1 MQVLK
6 TGWMLLLLALMLC
19 LSGRLEGAEVVLK
32 SGEIIRGELIRETST
47 AVILQLSS
55 SQIEIS
61 KLNIKTIDG
70 RPPFAP
76 SRVPS
81 QRESQISAEVL
92 IPAGDFWMG
101 DSQGKDS
108 PLHKV
113 YLDAYWIDTQEVTN
127 AQYREFVEATGHA
140 APRYWHD
147 PKYNGDALPV
157 VGITY
162 EEAQAYC
169 AWKGKKLPTEAQWE
183 RAGRGAQSRLY
194 PWGDRFDVT
203 HTNTRESNNRRP
215 VAVGS
220 YPSGVSPDGLFDM
233 SGNVWEW
240 CRDWFDKDY
249 YRASPLRNPTGPAD
263 GKKRVIRGGGW
274 SAPQITM
281 AQRHAEG
288 PGKTYPSLGF
298 RCVRS
303 QEPEKE

>member
-1 MQVLK
+1 MRVLK
-6 TGWMLLLLALMLC
+6 TGWILLILII
-19 LSGRLEGAEVVLK
+19 LSASNRLEAAEVVLK

-47 AVILQLSS
+47 TVILQLAS

-76 SRVPS
+76 GTGRQQPEKPA
-81 QRESQISAEVL
+81 QEAVL
-92 IPAGDFWMG
+92 IAAGEFWMG
-101 DSQGKDS
+101 DSQRKDT

-113 YLDAYWIDTQEVTN
+113 YLDAYWIDTREVTN
-127 AQYREFVEATGHA
+127 AQYRDFVEATGRA

-147 PKYNGDALPV
+147 PKYNSDNLPV
-157 VGITY
+157 VGITW
-162 EEAQAYC
+162 EEARAYC

-183 RAGRGAQSRLY
+183 RAARGAQSRLY
-194 PWGDRFDVT
+194 PWGDRFDAS
-203 HTNTRESNNRRP
+203 HTNTRESNNRKP

-220 YPSGVSPDGLFDM
+220 YPSGISPDGLYDM

-240 CRDWFDKDY
+240 CYDWFDKDY
-249 YRASPLRNPTGPAD
+249 YRVSPLRNPAGPSD

-274 SAPQITM
+274 SAPQIDM

-288 PGKTYPSLGF
+288 PEKTFPSLGF
-298 RCVRS
+298 RCVRPHVPQS
-303 QEPEKE
+303 E